1 MKIFDNVD
9 SPKHY
14 TDGKYEC
21 IEVMQDIWGVDMVKD
36 FCLCN
41 AFKYIWR
48 STKKNGLEDLKKAK
62 WYINKIIELSTDIDD
77 GQCD

>member
-36 FCLCN
+36 FCLGN